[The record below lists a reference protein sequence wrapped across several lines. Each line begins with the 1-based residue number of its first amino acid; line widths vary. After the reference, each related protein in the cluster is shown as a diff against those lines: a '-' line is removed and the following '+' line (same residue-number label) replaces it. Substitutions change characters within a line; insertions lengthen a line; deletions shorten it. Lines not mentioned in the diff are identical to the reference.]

1 MAVWQINMVH
11 LFLMT
16 SFLKC
21 EMILFGHLANHQ
33 ELLFSAFLVFWW
45 VRCTMNSARKHEKIY
60 QSLFSLLKLP
70 NIYIQQKPSTTKNP
84 KRKSCKK
91 THRLFAY
98 VIRPIRF
105 NVSTPFAEEKRVLPK
120 RQARTSDA
128 VLRTGAQVVSK
139 SAVLRSAAD
148 AAGRGRCG
156 FPTGRN
162 EQKKPLVV

>member
-1 MAVWQINMVH
+1 MAVWQITMVH
-11 LFLMT
+11 LFFMT

-21 EMILFGHLANHQ
+21 ELILFGHLANHQ

-45 VRCTMNSARKHEKIY
+45 VRCTINSARKHEKIIY

-70 NIYIQQKPSTTKNP
+70 NIYCTSNKNHQQQKTQKKVMQKNRTDFLHLIMTP
-84 KRKSCKK
+84 LFFNAPFVINNKHLLPKK
-91 THRLFAY
+91 TIL
-98 VIRPIRF
+98 
-105 NVSTPFAEEKRVLPK
+105 

-148 AAGRGRCG
+148 AAGRGVQRG
-156 FPTGRN
+156 LLKAT
-162 EQKKPLVV
+162 L